1 MIKISFSLIL
11 VADASAD
18 VNVSL
23 SKNVTESMPELLSR
37 MVVSRVTDGSGT
49 SGGGWESSKNDINW
63 NLLAPRLQ
71 KKTIISKDTKRVEM
85 YLVELQEWLEESLVV
100 VGI

>member
-1 MIKISFSLIL
+1 MISFSLIL

-37 MVVSRVTDGSGT
+37 MVISRVTDGSGT

-63 NLLAPRLQ
+63 NLLASRLQ

-85 YLVELQEWLEESLVV
+85 YLELQEWLEESLVV

>member
-37 MVVSRVTDGSGT
+37 MVISRVTDGSGT
-49 SGGGWESSKNDINW
+49 SGGGWKSSKNDINW
-63 NLLAPRLQ
+63 NLLASRLQ

-85 YLVELQEWLEESLVV
+85 YLVELQEWLEELLLV